1 MRKNTKKELKG
12 LGMETNT
19 EKTTVLKE
27 VNGLQLVLTEYQD
40 GTADI
45 KVGDIFAAGVKKEIT
60 LNHLNVFDKY
70 IGKVSI
76 TKFIVYDWCI
86 EDGKP
91 IQTYAEALD
100 TAKLVA
106 NHYFD
111 DLFKGCTQFF
121 GATPQN
127 QYEKPHNPDYIL
139 YPDGTKL
146 LWQGCLNGV
155 DENYN
160 LDGFT
165 TVDHWH
171 KKQSIENKMP
181 DFMQISLHRTEF
193 VLEWYNHNKVLICKY
208 SSKYEKI
215 YFTAFNFE
223 LQVKLDFDLL
233 KTKRTT
239 EPLQ

>member
-1 MRKNTKKELKG
+1 MIQ
-12 LGMETNT
+12 

-40 GTADI
+40 NTADI
-45 KVGDIFAAGVKKEIT
+45 KVGDIFAAGVKKKTT
-60 LNHLNVFDKY
+60 LYNTSESSFFTYVF
-70 IGKVSI
+70 V
-76 TKFIVYDWCI
+76 VYDWCI
-86 EDGKP
+86 EDGEP

-121 GATPQN
+121 GASPQN

-155 DENYN
+155 DENYSLQN
-160 LDGFT
+160 YST
-165 TVDHWH
+165 IDHWH
-171 KKQSIENKMP
+171 KKESIENKMP

-193 VLEWYNHNKVLICKY
+193 VLKWYNQNKTLICKY
-208 SSKYEKI
+208 SSNRKKI
-215 YFTAFNFE
+215 HFISIGLEIPVT
-223 LQVKLDFDLL
+223 LDFNLL
-233 KTKRTT
+233 KTKHIT
-239 EPLQ
+239 EVF